1 MNEQMLEILI
11 SKYIDSEITPAEQ
24 KMLDAELQSNPEAQE
39 TLKTLEQ
46 LRDQSQQMIKEEV
59 LLSGAPASTI
69 IEQALAQ
76 SSRPRKQKGTP
87 CRRWYRDPIS
97 LAACFILG
105 LGFVSVWVN
114 YGKPIQQTG
123 SNNRQTTAS
132 PPIDQPWP
140 PLFIKSSEERTPLRQ
155 EEKRNPDDGIY
166 LYYTDP
172 ETGKVRAVEL
182 HRKSDIKTVT
192 YDEGL

>member
-24 KMLDAELQSNPEAQE
+24 KMLDTELQSNPDAQE
-39 TLKTLEQ
+39 TLKALEQ
-46 LRDQSQQMIKEEV
+46 LRDQSQQMLKEEV
-59 LLSGAPASTI
+59 VLSGAPASTI

-76 SSRPRKQKGTP
+76 SSRPRKQQGTP
-87 CRRWYRDPIS
+87 YRPWYRDPIS

-105 LGFVSVWVN
+105 LGFVSFWVH
-114 YGKPIQQTG
+114 YGDPVSIDKPG
-123 SNNRQTTAS
+123 GQTTAK
-132 PPIDQPWP
+132 PRIEKPLLLPWS
-140 PLFIKSSEERTPLRQ
+140 IQSAEERTPVQRD
-155 EEKRNPDDGIY
+155 EIKNPAGGFYIY
-166 LYYTDP
+166 RDP
-172 ETGKVRAVEL
+172 ATGKVRAVEL